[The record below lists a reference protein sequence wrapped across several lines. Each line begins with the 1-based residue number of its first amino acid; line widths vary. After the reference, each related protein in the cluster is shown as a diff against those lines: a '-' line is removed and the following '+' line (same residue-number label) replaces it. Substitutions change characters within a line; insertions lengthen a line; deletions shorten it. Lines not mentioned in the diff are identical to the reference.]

1 VYKDLE
7 GARTKPT
14 GWEDAEAGK
23 RESMRSITLFD
34 ERLALP
40 ALQEVNVNVIHL
52 DGALS
57 AQRVLA
63 SSHCAEENPAGAR
76 V

>member
-1 VYKDLE
+1 
-7 GARTKPT
+7 
-14 GWEDAEAGK
+14 
-23 RESMRSITLFD
+23 MRSITLFD